1 MVGPVVHVN
10 VVPGITEGI
19 GFVCGT
25 GGASQVLHQP
35 RKPSCFCAVRWHN
48 VQEILVSVAVND
60 IAVSVQNPGVQAL
73 NGLFCLVASTDP
85 DGNAHEGVVGN
96 VLVLQGIE
104 VLQDPSGELGWDAA
118 VEPYI
123 VGV

>member
-1 MVGPVVHVN
+1 MSRNP
-10 VVPGITEGI
+10 
-19 GFVCGT
+19 
-25 GGASQVLHQP
+25 
-35 RKPSCFCAVRWHN
+35 
-48 VQEILVSVAVND
+48 VSVAVND